1 MPGGTLGGT
10 YWLVRVSTY
19 CMLYFVY
26 AYLGRLAHYLNSES
40 IHIHDLCKKKHEEKS
55 SRTHYMEYMVA
66 AFYKPDS
73 SIADI
78 LGFCRSRESTCC
90 PTNHQQDRACFSPL
104 LRQTAA
110 KLNFYILNP
119 GTHTGIKLPCIHF
132 IEHL

>member
-73 SIADI
+73 SIA
-78 LGFCRSRESTCC
+78 C
-90 PTNHQQDRACFSPL
+90 
-104 LRQTAA
+104 
-110 KLNFYILNP
+110 
-119 GTHTGIKLPCIHF
+119 
-132 IEHL
+132 